1 MRATGIVRRVD
12 DLGRVVIPKEIRR
25 EMRIREGDP
34 LEIFVDKNEGLV
46 CFQKYD
52 IEKNYLAELKR
63 LSDSIAEYYWAPEN
77 SDNLKVINIAIHEI
91 ELQLR
96 AIAERDE

>member
-1 MRATGIVRRVD
+1 MRATGIVRRTD

-34 LEIFVDKNEGLV
+34 LEIFKNEGLI

-63 LSDSIAEYYWAPEN
+63 LSDSIEDHFWSPEN
-77 SDNLKVINIAIHEI
+77 DDNLKIINTAIHEI
-91 ELQLR
+91 ELQLK
-96 AIAERDE
+96 AIAEREE